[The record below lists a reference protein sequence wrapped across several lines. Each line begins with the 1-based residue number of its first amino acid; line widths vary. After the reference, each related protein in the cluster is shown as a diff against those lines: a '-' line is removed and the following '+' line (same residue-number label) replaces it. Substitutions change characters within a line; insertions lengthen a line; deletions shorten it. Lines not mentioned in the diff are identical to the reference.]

1 MYTGALHLRECIYC
15 KHRLIELVPGEDNT
29 AGAKFYSD
37 GKMKG
42 LHTPASGL
50 IKCGCCQEYIWL
62 QATPI
67 LQQSNYYYWQEK
79 SWMKLSVP
87 KNLQYAQVPEEL
99 GIDELFQVLKAK
111 FVSKPSDEIYI
122 RQQLCWRFNDRIRRG
137 SPIFVRSH
145 ELSMWMENTMAF
157 LDLLDP
163 QQPLELV
170 MMAELMRYVG
180 DFGRSAEII
189 SCLDDPDY
197 QWSVPLYLR
206 KCRNRDT
213 EVFLLGEN
221 VNKEFVMKA

>member
-1 MYTGALHLRECIYC
+1 M
-15 KHRLIELVPGEDNT
+15 
-29 AGAKFYSD
+29 
-37 GKMKG
+37 
-42 LHTPASGL
+42 
-50 IKCGCCQEYIWL
+50 
-62 QATPI
+62 
-67 LQQSNYYYWQEK
+67 
-79 SWMKLSVP
+79 
-87 KNLQYAQVPEEL
+87 
-99 GIDELFQVLKAK
+99 
-111 FVSKPSDEIYI
+111 
-122 RQQLCWRFNDRIRRG
+122 
-137 SPIFVRSH
+137 
-145 ELSMWMENTMAF
+145 SMWMENTMAF